1 MTKVVS
7 FINRKGGTGKTTSAI
22 NTATALR
29 EMGFEVTLMETD
41 TNYSLSH
48 VRMREL
54 ETSGEGGG
62 RYPELMQTEEHT
74 AERLIKAFRKNMID
88 VVIVDGT
95 ANMSTEAVRSI
106 SANSDIVVV
115 PTSLSEVEV
124 MVSEST
130 LNDIAQVRLERPN
143 LKVVLLA
150 NRVHF
155 LMAHETV
162 YDALERLHTP
172 VLDVHIPNFKQY
184 TYLNTRTPAECY
196 RDVAAN
202 ILKLFADMPEP
213 SASSASAGIVETVPV
228 F

>member
-1 MTKVVS
+1 MTKVIS

-29 EMGFEVTLMETD
+29 QMGFEVTLMETD

-48 VRMREL
+48 VRNKEL
-54 ETSGEGGG
+54 ADTGEAGG
-62 RYPELMQTEEHT
+62 RYPELMQTEEDSV
-74 AERLIKAFRKNMID
+74 ERLIKAFRKNMVD

-95 ANMSTEAVRSI
+95 ANMTTEAIRNI
-106 SANSDIVVV
+106 SANSDVVVV
-115 PTSLSEVEV
+115 PTSLSDVEM

-130 LNDIAQVRLERPN
+130 LNDIAPVRHQNPN

-150 NRVHF
+150 NRIHF

-162 YDALERLHTP
+162 NGALECLRTP

-184 TYLNTRTPAECY
+184 TYLNTRTPADCY
-196 RDVAAN
+196 REVAAC
-202 ILKLFADMPEP
+202 ILNLFTGKEEAESETPP
-213 SASSASAGIVETVPV
+213 SGVVETMPL